1 MTFTCDERNLMC
13 IYNTGSRSG
22 LMDNLK
28 EMRECLTPE
37 EAGLLNLTNS
47 TLEKLRTMEDEEFD
61 QMELYP
67 DFCEV

>member
-1 MTFTCDERNLMC
+1 MTFTFDERNLMC

-37 EAGLLNLTNS
+37 EVGLLNLTNS